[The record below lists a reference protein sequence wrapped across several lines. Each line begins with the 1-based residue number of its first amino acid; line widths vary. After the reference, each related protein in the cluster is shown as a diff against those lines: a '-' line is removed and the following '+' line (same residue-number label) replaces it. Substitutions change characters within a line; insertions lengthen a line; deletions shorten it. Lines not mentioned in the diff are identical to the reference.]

1 MKWSI
6 LWEYRWALWS
16 GLQITL
22 WISVVSILGATLVG
36 ALVGWLSTS
45 STFLVQRLTATYV
58 EVLRNVP
65 AVVKLFFFYFLVG
78 LDAITAS
85 IVSLVLH
92 QSAYIAD
99 VTAAGL
105 RSIPYGQREAA
116 LSCGHSNAQMFCYV
130 LMPQAIRVMIPPLT
144 SQYIEIVKNSAIVM
158 LIAVQDLTFQTQ
170 QIESET
176 FRGFEA
182 ATAVTILYLIIALII
197 AGSMS
202 GLQKLTA
209 KP

>member
-1 MKWSI
+1 MKWAI

-22 WISVVSILGATLVG
+22 GVSAVSILGATLVG

-45 STFLVQRLTATYV
+45 SRFLVQRFTATYV
-58 EVLRNVP
+58 ETLRNVP
-65 AVVKLFFFYFLVG
+65 AVVKLFFFYFILG
-78 LDAITAS
+78 FDAITAS

-99 VTAAGL
+99 LTAAGL

-116 LSCGHSNAQMFCYV
+116 LSCGHPDGQVFVYV
-130 LMPQAIRVMIPPLT
+130 LLPQAVRVVIPPLT

-182 ATAVTILYLIIALII
+182 ATAVTILYLIIALVI

-202 GLQKLTA
+202 WLQRRTA